1 MHMEPSR
8 MAFRGLFAVVVM
20 GASALAGN
28 LLEAT
33 PPPKKEPDQL
43 EPILSIPGGARG
55 AVFSSDGKRLV
66 LAHGYGDK
74 EFATHDAET
83 GKELVVFRGHDSWIQ
98 AVAFSPDGKRVASGS
113 VDKTAKIW
121 DAATGKLLLTIG
133 GHESWVEAVAFSPDG
148 KWLATAGVRLW
159 DASTGKEV
167 GSFPGGASFAFN
179 PDGTLLAVARD
190 TGIKLWNPTNGQEQK
205 SLTGPSTNIRQLCFS
220 PDGKRLAAACGKP
233 VQISKG
239 EYVLWEVS
247 TGKVLLTG
255 KGETCHSIAFS
266 PDGKLFAVSS
276 WVNTVRLFEAGS
288 GRELGQLKRKGSVTH
303 IAFSPDGKRV
313 ALSDTSS
320 AVTIWDVKKLCN
332 GQTAK

>member
-1 MHMEPSR
+1 MEPSR

-20 GASALAGN
+20 GAIALSGN

-33 PPPKKEPDQL
+33 QPPKKEPDQL
-43 EPILSIPGGARG
+43 EPILSIRGGARG
-55 AVFSSDGKRLV
+55 AVFSPDGKRLV

-74 EFATHDAET
+74 EFTTHDAET
-83 GKELVVFRGHDSWIQ
+83 GKELVVFRGHNSSIQ
-98 AVAFSPDGKRVASGS
+98 AVAFSPDGNRVASGS
-113 VDKTAKIW
+113 ADKTARIW
-121 DAATGKLLLTIG
+121 DAATGKLLLTIE

-159 DASTGKEV
+159 DASTGKSV

-179 PDGTLLAVARD
+179 SDGTLLAVARD

-205 SLTGPSTNIRQLCFS
+205 SLTGPSTKIRQLCFS
-220 PDGKRLAAACGKP
+220 PDGKRLAAACGEP

-239 EYVLWEVS
+239 EYVLWEVT

-276 WVNTVRLFEAGS
+276 WPGAVRLLETTN
-288 GRELGQLKRKGSVTH
+288 GRELGQLKRKEHVTH

-313 ALSDTSS
+313 ALAELGSG
-320 AVTIWDVKKLCN
+320 AVSIWDVKKLCD
-332 GQTAK
+332 GQTVK